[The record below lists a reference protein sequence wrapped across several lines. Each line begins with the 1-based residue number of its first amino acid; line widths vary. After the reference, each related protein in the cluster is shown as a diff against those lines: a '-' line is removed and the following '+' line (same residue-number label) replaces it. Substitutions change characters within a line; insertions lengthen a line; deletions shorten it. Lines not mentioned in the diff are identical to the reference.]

1 MLTISAETQAHD
13 DLSLW
18 PDVEDPAT
26 QHPNSARVFN
36 IIETY
41 KRLYKETGREQPLVK
56 NASFISPKEAMA
68 AGELGCHS
76 ATISH
81 TVLNQLAEL
90 KYDGTKQPGE
100 GVPKP
105 QHVYKNPIATP
116 ERLKKLA
123 GIDPLASAEWDG
135 KLAST
140 DIDYLANGGEELRKA
155 IAADPIATNRLKI
168 ALELFTGGE
177 NRSKEKIE
185 KALQSV

>member
-1 MLTISAETQAHD
+1 MLETQAHD

-26 QHPNSARVFN
+26 QHPMSARVHQ
-36 IIETY
+36 ILETY
-41 KRLYKETGREQPLVK
+41 RRLYKETGKEQPFLK

-100 GVPKP
+100 GAPKP
-105 QHVYKNPIATP
+105 AHVYKNPIPTP

-123 GIDPLASAEWDG
+123 TIDPLAAADWDG

-140 DIDYLANGGEELRKA
+140 DIDYLANGGAELAKA
-155 IAADPIATNRLKI
+155 IEADPITTNRLKI

-177 NRSKEKIE
+177 ERSRVKCEDAI
-185 KALQSV
+185 KAAS